1 MLGQEIPLPW
11 LDFDNLKE
19 KIMTSKLEEKEEVAL
34 SDKNVWYVFSFSTNW
49 NSPSQALPVFVV
61 I

>member
-34 SDKNVWYVFSFSTNW
+34 SDKNVWYVFSFSTN
-49 NSPSQALPVFVV
+49 
-61 I
+61 